1 MTDTVQEIAFR
12 YAVDKVNHDQKILPR
27 TRLMAQIERIPP
39 HDSFYASKQGK
50 RTWLI
55 SIFTSTNITKFRPG
69 QGFKATQGQTFFH
82 DFAHFPFVFSP
93 FSGIWIFMG
102 FFNFLPFFVK
112 FFCVFFSF
120 PRNNGTAF
128 ANCR

>member
-82 DFAHFPFVFSP
+82 DFAHFPFVFSS
-93 FSGIWIFMG
+93 FSGFSN
-102 FFNFLPFFVK
+102 FFAFFPPLVTK
-112 FFCVFFSF
+112 V
-120 PRNNGTAF
+120 T
-128 ANCR
+128 